1 MQAYQ
6 QMFARIRVDC
16 GQILTELDQNL
27 RSYTQVSRNGFEGM
41 LSAAN
46 DQMGTAVSKLSGSI
60 EELDESLQI
69 FSDIIGRYLP
79 RNGK

>member
-1 MQAYQ
+1 
-6 QMFARIRVDC
+6 
-16 GQILTELDQNL
+16 
-27 RSYTQVSRNGFEGM
+27 M

-69 FSDIIGRYLP
+69 FSDMIGKYLP